1 MTTTLSAKG
10 QVVIPKDVRLK
21 LGLREGD
28 DFIVLS
34 SSTGEILLRPLRRR
48 GKSLIRALRSLRGLE
63 LQRHDEPVRDIK
75 L

>member
-48 GKSLIRALRSLRGLE
+48 GKNLFKMLQSLRGLE
-63 LQRHDEPVRDIK
+63 FQRQDEPVRDIQ